1 MFALIRKLHFSST
14 STVQAD
20 FKTMLS
26 KYKDSIKQISN
37 SGNGAAAL
45 DNIHVKIANWKKPAT
60 LNDVG
65 TLNVIDPSK
74 AELTTFDP
82 QVINLSSMYFL
93 LILNLVDEIC
103 CI

>member
-1 MFALIRKLHFSST
+1 MEGSNPVCNLKMFALIRKFNFSSA

-20 FKTMLS
+20 FKTMLN
-26 KYKDSIKQISN
+26 KYKDSVKQIST

-45 DNIHVKIANWKKPAT
+45 DNINVKLANCKKPTT
-60 LNDVG
+60 LKDVG

-82 QVINLSSMYFL
+82 QVINLISINY
-93 LILNLVDEIC
+93 
-103 CI
+103 